1 MNVHKIRCPK
11 CGRSRIYRKD
21 GTRYCRTCG
30 ASVPLLKV
38 NIGSI
43 KTMTRFQ
50 DKTEQEQ
57 KDEMRALI
65 LMYAKSEGDR
75 VPSEDQLTAE
85 IEKIMN
91 DLKTRTTPGQPAVST
106 VGMTGENPA
115 VLPDAEIERR
125 AREILAVHDPAED
138 DDTMR
143 QARAIMARPG
153 SGGGK

>member
-1 MNVHKIRCPK
+1 MITTGDDEGVP
-11 CGRSRIYRKD
+11 S
-21 GTRYCRTCG
+21 TRQNRVSSLTLP
-30 ASVPLLKV
+30 SPFTFTKEI
-38 NIGSI
+38 NI
-43 KTMTRFQ
+43 MTRFQ

-57 KDEMRALI
+57 REETRALI

-75 VPSEDQLTAE
+75 VPSEEELTAE